1 MPLAQGPMMID
12 PGEAEIFEGKA
23 AQPVE
28 RRRGSQAPGRHLREQ
43 VLELLRS
50 HATWAT
56 GSR

>member
-1 MPLAQGPMMID
+1 MMID
-12 PGEAEIFEGKA
+12 SGEAEIFEGKV

-28 RRRGSQAPGRHLREQ
+28 RRRGGQAPGRHLREQ